1 MVKLRKKKSTK
12 QQQPTSHHPC
22 QLPTSYQLDN
32 NTTVL
37 TQVEIIDK
45 RKRDGKCPLC
55 GLTQTHK
62 KPFLGM
68 LKPLVRVFICV
79 LFVYCIPI
87 VCVD

>member
-1 MVKLRKKKSTK
+1 MVKLRKKKSK
-12 QQQPTSHHPC
+12 QAPQSHHPC

-37 TQVEIIDK
+37 TQVEIIEK

-68 LKPLVRVFICV
+68 LKPLVRMFM
-79 LFVYCIPI
+79 
-87 VCVD
+87 

>member
-1 MVKLRKKKSTK
+1 MVKLRKKKSK
-12 QQQPTSHHPC
+12 QPPQSHHPG
-22 QLPTSYQLDN
+22 QIPTQFLDN

-37 TQVEIIDK
+37 TQVEIIEK

-68 LKPLVRVFICV
+68 LKPLVRMLHLLYC
-79 LFVYCIPI
+79 LFVAAGI
-87 VCVD
+87 

>member
-22 QLPTSYQLDN
+22 QLPTQFDN
-32 NTTVL
+32 NTTCQL
-37 TQVEIIDK
+37 MTPIELIDK

-68 LKPLVRVFICV
+68 LKPLVRSFYMCC
-79 LFVYCIPI
+79 LACLMCI
-87 VCVD
+87 VSL

>member
-1 MVKLRKKKSTK
+1 MVKLRKKKPRK
-12 QQQPTSHHPC
+12 QPPTAHHPC
-22 QLPTSYQLDN
+22 QLPPQLVS

-37 TQVEIIDK
+37 TQVEIIEK

-68 LKPLVRVFICV
+68 LKPLVRSLLLLL
-79 LFVYCIPI
+79 LFYVVILHMYILL
-87 VCVD
+87 

>member
-1 MVKLRKKKSTK
+1 MVKLRKKKSKTPP
-12 QQQPTSHHPC
+12 PTAHHPG
-22 QLPTSYQLDN
+22 QIPTQFLDN

-37 TQVEIIDK
+37 TQVEIIEK

-68 LKPLVRVFICV
+68 LKPLVRLLCV
-79 LFVYCIPI
+79 VLWLYDLCMFALI
-87 VCVD
+87 

>member
-1 MVKLRKKKSTK
+1 MVKLRKKKSKTP
-12 QQQPTSHHPC
+12 PTAHHPG
-22 QLPTSYQLDN
+22 QIPTQFLDN

-37 TQVEIIDK
+37 TQVEIIEK

-68 LKPLVRVFICV
+68 LKPLVRLLCV
-79 LFVYCIPI
+79 VLWLYDLCMFALI
-87 VCVD
+87 